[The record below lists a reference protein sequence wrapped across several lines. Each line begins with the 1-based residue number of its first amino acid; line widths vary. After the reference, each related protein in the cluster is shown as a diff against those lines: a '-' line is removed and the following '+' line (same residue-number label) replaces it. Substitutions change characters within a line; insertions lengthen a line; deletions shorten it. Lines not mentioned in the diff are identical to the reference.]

1 MTESLRIITAGGDP
15 FAMGQAI
22 GAAVA
27 GAVRDRV
34 LGHREFR
41 AMTALW
47 AGTSYLGQLEAAARQ
62 AYPRLVREIE
72 GMAEGAGVDFA
83 TLFLWNCR
91 GDLYASKDTAAAG
104 AEARAG
110 AGGCTTVMIPGDA
123 AGGVPAGAPL
133 VIAHN
138 EDGAAEFADCRFWL
152 RASPDEGRSFESYL
166 YPGMLPGHA
175 FAVNDAGLVQTIN
188 NIRVHDLKPGVP
200 RHIIA
205 RAVLDCAD
213 LDAAVA
219 VLRRGDRASGF
230 HHALARVGDHRVL
243 SVEAP
248 ASACQVRDIE
258 RPCVHANHLIAP
270 ELGDLPQEIT
280 KSSAFRQDKA
290 SALLAAGKSA
300 SPEEILFY
308 RGADAGRSILMRP
321 GADTDDFGYTLA
333 TGVFEI
339 DAEKLRFSV
348 HLGPEN
354 RNVVTGT
361 VGA

>member
-15 FAMGQAI
+15 YAMGRAI

-27 GAVRDRV
+27 DAVRERV
-34 LGHREFR
+34 LAHQEFR
-41 AMTALW
+41 AATALW
-47 AGTSYLGQLEAAARQ
+47 RGTSYLGQLEAAARQ
-62 AYPRLVREIE
+62 AYPRFVRELE
-72 GMAEGAGVDFA
+72 GMAAGAGVDFA

-91 GDLYASKDTAAAG
+91 GDLYSSKDTTPAVADAF
-104 AEARAG
+104 
-110 AGGCTTVMIPGDA
+110 AGGCTTLMIPGDGA
-123 AGGVPAGAPL
+123 AGAPV

-138 EDGAAEFADCRFWL
+138 EDGAPEFADCRFWL
-152 RASPDEGRSFESYL
+152 RASPDDGRSFESYL

-200 RHIIA
+200 RHIIT

-219 VLRRGDRASGF
+219 VLRRGDRAGGF
-230 HHALARVGDHRVL
+230 HHALAQMGDDRVL

-248 ASACQVRDIE
+248 AGACQVRDIQE
-258 RPCVHANHLIAP
+258 PCVHANHLIAP

-280 KSSAFRQDKA
+280 ESSAFRQSKA
-290 SALLAAGKSA
+290 AALLAAGECA
-300 SPEEILFY
+300 GPEDILFY
-308 RGADAGRSILMRP
+308 RGEDEGRSILMRP
-321 GADTDDFGYTLA
+321 GADTDDYGYTLA

-339 DAEKLRFSV
+339 AAERLRFSV

-354 RNVVTGT
+354 RNVLSGA
-361 VGA
+361 VGS

>member
-1 MTESLRIITAGGDP
+1 MTDSLRIITAGGDP
-15 FAMGQAI
+15 YAMGRVI

-27 GAVRDRV
+27 DAVRDRV
-34 LGHREFR
+34 LGHQQFR
-41 AMTALW
+41 AMTARW
-47 AGTSYLGQLEAAARQ
+47 QGTSHLGQLEAAARQ
-62 AYPRLVREIE
+62 AYPRFVRELE
-72 GMAEGAGVDFA
+72 GMAEGAGIDFA

-91 GDLYASKDTAAAG
+91 GDLYASKDTTSAV
-104 AEARAG
+104 AEAR

-123 AGGVPAGAPL
+123 AAGAPL

-138 EDGAAEFADCRFWL
+138 EDGAPEFADCRFWL
-152 RASPDEGRSFESYL
+152 RASPDQGRSFESYL

-200 RHIIA
+200 RHVIA

-230 HHALARVGDHRVL
+230 HHALAQMGDHRVL

-248 ASACQVRDIE
+248 ASACQVREIE
-258 RPCVHANHLIAP
+258 RPCVHANHLMAP
-270 ELGDLPQEIT
+270 ELGDLSQEIT
-280 KSSAFRQDKA
+280 ASSAFRQRQA
-290 SALLAAGKSA
+290 SALLAAGQCA
-300 SPEEILFY
+300 SPADILFY
-308 RGADAGRSILMRP
+308 RGEDAERSILMRP
-321 GADTDDFGYTLA
+321 GADSDDDSYTLA

-339 DAEKLRFSV
+339 AAEKLRFSV

-354 RNVVTGT
+354 RNVLSGA
-361 VGA
+361 VGV

>member
-15 FAMGQAI
+15 FTMGRVI

-27 GAVRDRV
+27 EAVRDRV
-34 LGHREFR
+34 LGHQEFR
-41 AMTALW
+41 AITALW
-47 AGTSYLGQLEAAARQ
+47 RGTSYLGQLEAAARQ
-62 AYPRLVREIE
+62 AYPRFVRELE

-91 GDLYASKDTAAAG
+91 GDLHASKNTTASAAG
-104 AEARAG
+104 ALAE
-110 AGGCTTVMIPGDA
+110 GCTTVMIPGDTA
-123 AGGVPAGAPL
+123 TGASL
-133 VIAHN
+133 TIAHN
-138 EDGAAEFADCRFWL
+138 EDGAPEFSDCRFWL

-188 NIRVHDLKPGVP
+188 NIRVHDLKSGVP
-200 RHIIA
+200 RHVIT
-205 RAVLDCAD
+205 RAVLDCAN

-230 HHALARVGDHRVL
+230 HHALAQMGDDRVL

-258 RPCVHANHLIAP
+258 GPCVHANHLIAP
-270 ELGDLPQEIT
+270 ELGGLPQEIT
-280 KSSAFRQDKA
+280 ESSAFRQSQA
-290 SALLAAGKSA
+290 SALLTAGDCA
-300 SPEEILFY
+300 SPEDILFY
-308 RGADAGRSILMRP
+308 RGEDEARSILMRP
-321 GADTDDFGYTLA
+321 GAETDDYSYTLA
-333 TGVFEI
+333 TCVFEVA
-339 DAEKLRFSV
+339 AEKLRFSV

-354 RNVVTGT
+354 RNVLTGAL
-361 VGA
+361 GS

>member
-1 MTESLRIITAGGDP
+1 MTEALRIITAGGDP
-15 FAMGQAI
+15 YAMGRAI

-34 LGHREFR
+34 LGHQEFR
-41 AMTALW
+41 AATALW
-47 AGTSYLGQLEAAARQ
+47 RGTSYLGQLEAAARQ
-62 AYPRLVREIE
+62 AYPRFVRELE
-72 GMAEGAGVDFA
+72 GMAEGAGIDFA

-91 GDLYASKDTAAAG
+91 GDLYSSKDISPSVVDAL
-104 AEARAG
+104 
-110 AGGCTTVMIPGDA
+110 AGGCTTVMIPGEGVA
-123 AGGVPAGAPL
+123 GVPAA
-133 VIAHN
+133 IAHN
-138 EDGAAEFADCRFWL
+138 EDGAPEFADCRFWL

-200 RHIIA
+200 RHVIA

-213 LDAAVA
+213 LDTAVA
-219 VLRRGDRASGF
+219 VLRRGDRAGGF
-230 HHALARVGDHRVL
+230 HHALAQMGDDRVL

-280 KSSAFRQDKA
+280 ESSAFRQSKA
-290 SALLAAGKSA
+290 AALLAAGDCA
-300 SPEEILFY
+300 DPEDILFY
-308 RGADAGRSILMRP
+308 RVEDEGRSIFMRP
-321 GADTDDFGYTLA
+321 SAGTDDYGYTLA

-339 DAEKLRFSV
+339 AAESLRFSV

-354 RNVVTGT
+354 RNVLNGA
-361 VGA
+361 VGS

>member
-15 FAMGQAI
+15 YAMGRTI

-27 GAVRDRV
+27 DAVRDRV
-34 LGHREFR
+34 LGHPAFR
-41 AMTALW
+41 AATALW
-47 AGTSYLGQLEAAARQ
+47 RGTSTLGQLEAAARR
-62 AYPRLVREIE
+62 AYPRFVRELE
-72 GMAEGAGVDFA
+72 GMAEGAGIDFA

-91 GDLYASKDTAAAG
+91 GDLYASKDTAPSVADAL
-104 AEARAG
+104 AE
-110 AGGCTTVMIPGDA
+110 GCTTIMIPGD
-123 AGGVPAGAPL
+123 GVAGAPI

-152 RASPDEGRSFESYL
+152 RASPDDGRSFESYL

-188 NIRVHDLKPGVP
+188 NLRVHDLKPGVP
-200 RHIIA
+200 RHVIA

-219 VLRRGDRASGF
+219 VLRRGDRAGGF
-230 HHALARVGDHRVL
+230 HHALAQMGDNRVL

-248 ASACQVRDIE
+248 AGACQVRDIQE
-258 RPCVHANHLIAP
+258 PCVHANHLIAP

-280 KSSAFRQDKA
+280 ESSAFRQSKA
-290 SALLAAGKSA
+290 AALLAAGDCA
-300 SPEEILFY
+300 GPEDILFY
-308 RGADAGRSILMRP
+308 RGEDEGRSILMRP
-321 GADTDDFGYTLA
+321 GVGTDDYGYTLA

-339 DAEKLRFSV
+339 AAESLRFSV
-348 HLGPEN
+348 HLGPDN
-354 RNVVTGT
+354 RDVLSGA
-361 VGA
+361 VGS